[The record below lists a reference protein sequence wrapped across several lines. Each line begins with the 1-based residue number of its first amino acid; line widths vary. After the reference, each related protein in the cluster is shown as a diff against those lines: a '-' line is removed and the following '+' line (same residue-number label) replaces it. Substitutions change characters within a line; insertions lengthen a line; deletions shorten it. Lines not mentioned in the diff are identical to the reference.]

1 MFLSLSKLI
10 DFSKT
15 KETENIKVDY
25 ILYFTRDKSKKLII
39 DLQPDDDLITIEQNY
54 IGEYENFI
62 PNFGHSI
69 NQYKYILLDTRN
81 KYNEF
86 ILNNN
91 FKPYL
96 YLKKGY
102 YELYYLKI
110 IVKTELISES
120 TINQYYKAQSKSFDF
135 IRNDYYFFNPKN
147 KKQIKTDEIYKYTK
161 KRKKY
166 EKINFTLFN
175 DSIQI
180 IKQNKHEFIPIYY
193 IISINSSDFDEKYR
207 LLTIMIG
214 FPEKIKEY
222 RIAIPKKTF
231 NIWESLIYNQ
241 FISIKGIYEFNMYK
255 EEISS
260 LIKKK
265 NGLFVQ
271 IIDKNDN
278 FKEIMMID
286 EKIRN
291 YLFEKITNEN
301 VKKLIQLIINYKL
314 NFNSKEYKECY
325 NNLNEIINLLSCD
338 KELNEKKEDL
348 DNLIIISKK
357 YATSENENNDSDKLL
372 SDILN
377 PNILDPIYLFCYN
390 HYIINFINELNDI
403 KSNNFN
409 NIFFYLESKNDL
421 INFEEKILEK

>member
-1 MFLSLSKLI
+1 MFLNLSKLI

-39 DLQPDDDLITIEQNY
+39 NLQPDDDLITIEQNY

-86 ILNNN
+86 ILNNT

-166 EKINFTLFN
+166 EKVNFTLFN

-207 LLTIMIG
+207 LLKIMIG
-214 FPEKIKEY
+214 FPEKIKDY

-278 FKEIMMID
+278 FKEKMMID

-338 KELNEKKEDL
+338 KELYEKKEDL
-348 DNLIIISKK
+348 DNLINISKK
-357 YATSENENNDSDKLL
+357 YKVNKNENNDNISLL
-372 SDILN
+372 LEILN
-377 PNILDPIYLFCYN
+377 PNLINPIFLFCYN
-390 HYIINFINELNDI
+390 KYIINFINELNEI
-403 KSNNFN
+403 KSNPFN
-409 NIFFYLESKNDL
+409 NIFYYLQSKNDL
-421 INFEEKILEK
+421 INFEEYLEK

>member
-39 DLQPDDDLITIEQNY
+39 NLQPDDDLITIEQNY

-69 NQYKYILLDTRN
+69 NQYKYLLLDTRN

-86 ILNNN
+86 ILNNT

-166 EKINFTLFN
+166 EKVNFTLFN

-207 LLTIMIG
+207 LLKIMIG
-214 FPEKIKEY
+214 FPEKIKDY

-278 FKEIMMID
+278 FKEKMMID

-325 NNLNEIINLLSCD
+325 NNLNKIINLLSCD
-338 KELNEKKEDL
+338 KELYEKKEDL
-348 DNLIIISKK
+348 DNLINISKK
-357 YATSENENNDSDKLL
+357 YKLNKNENNDNISLL
-372 SDILN
+372 LEILN
-377 PNILDPIYLFCYN
+377 LVDPIFLFCYN
-390 HYIINFINELNDI
+390 KYIINFINELNEI
-403 KSNNFN
+403 KSNPFN
-409 NIFFYLESKNDL
+409 NIFYYLQSKNDL
-421 INFEEKILEK
+421 INFEEYLEK

>member
-86 ILNNN
+86 ILNNT

-166 EKINFTLFN
+166 EKVNFTLFN

-207 LLTIMIG
+207 LLKIMIG
-214 FPEKIKEY
+214 FPEKIKDY

-348 DNLIIISKK
+348 DNLINISKK
-357 YATSENENNDSDKLL
+357 YKVNKNENNDNISLL
-372 SDILN
+372 LEILN
-377 PNILDPIYLFCYN
+377 PNLINPIFLFCYN
-390 HYIINFINELNDI
+390 KYIINFINELNEI
-403 KSNNFN
+403 KSNPFN
-409 NIFFYLESKNDL
+409 NIFYYLQSKNDL
-421 INFEEKILEK
+421 INFEEYLEK

>member
-1 MFLSLSKLI
+1 MFLNLSKLI

-54 IGEYENFI
+54 IGEYDNFI

-86 ILNNN
+86 ILNNT

-207 LLTIMIG
+207 LLKIMIG
-214 FPEKIKEY
+214 FPEKIKDY

-338 KELNEKKEDL
+338 KELYEKKEDL
-348 DNLIIISKK
+348 DNLINISKK
-357 YATSENENNDSDKLL
+357 YKVNKNENNDNISLL
-372 SDILN
+372 LEILN
-377 PNILDPIYLFCYN
+377 PNLINPIFLFCYN
-390 HYIINFINELNDI
+390 KYIINFINELNEI
-403 KSNNFN
+403 KSNPFN
-409 NIFFYLESKNDL
+409 NIFYYLQSKNDL
-421 INFEEKILEK
+421 INFEEYLEK

>member
-1 MFLSLSKLI
+1 MFLNLSKLI

-54 IGEYENFI
+54 IGEYDNFI

-86 ILNNN
+86 ILNNT

-110 IVKTELISES
+110 FVKTELISQS
-120 TINQYYKAQSKSFDF
+120 TINQYYKVESKSFDF
-135 IRNDYYFFNPKN
+135 IRNDYNFFNPKN

-166 EKINFTLFN
+166 EKVNFTLFN

-207 LLTIMIG
+207 LLKIMIG
-214 FPEKIKEY
+214 FPEKIKDY

-241 FISIKGIYEFNMYK
+241 YISIKGIYEFNMHK
-255 EEISS
+255 EEITS

-314 NFNSKEYKECY
+314 NFNSKEYKECN
-325 NNLNEIINLLSCD
+325 NNLNEIINLLSSD
-338 KELNEKKEDL
+338 KELYEKKEDL
-348 DNLIIISKK
+348 DNLINISEK
-357 YATSENENNDSDKLL
+357 YKLNKNENNDNINLLLEIFTPKL
-372 SDILN
+372 
-377 PNILDPIYLFCYN
+377 LDPIFLFCYN
-390 HYIINFINELNDI
+390 KYIINFINELNEI
-403 KSNNFN
+403 KSNTFN
-409 NIFFYLESKNDL
+409 NIFYYLESKNDL
-421 INFEEKILEK
+421 INFEEYLEK

>member
-1 MFLSLSKLI
+1 MFLNLSKLI

-54 IGEYENFI
+54 IGEYDNFI

-86 ILNNN
+86 ILNNT

-166 EKINFTLFN
+166 EKVNFTLFN

-207 LLTIMIG
+207 LLKIMIG
-214 FPEKIKEY
+214 FPEKIKDY

-338 KELNEKKEDL
+338 KELYEKKEDL
-348 DNLIIISKK
+348 DNLINISKK
-357 YATSENENNDSDKLL
+357 YKVNKNENNDNISLL
-372 SDILN
+372 LEILN
-377 PNILDPIYLFCYN
+377 PNLINPIFLFCYN
-390 HYIINFINELNDI
+390 KYIINFINELNEI
-403 KSNNFN
+403 KSNPFN
-409 NIFFYLESKNDL
+409 NIFYYLQSKNDL
-421 INFEEKILEK
+421 INFEEYLEK

>member
-180 IKQNKHEFIPIYY
+180 IKQNKHEFIPIYN

-348 DNLIIISKK
+348 DNLINISKK
-357 YATSENENNDSDKLL
+357 YKLNKNENNDNISLL
-372 SDILN
+372 LEILN
-377 PNILDPIYLFCYN
+377 PNLVDPIFLFCYN
-390 HYIINFINELNDI
+390 KYIINFINELNEI
-403 KSNNFN
+403 KSNPFN
-409 NIFFYLESKNDL
+409 NIFYYLQSKNDL
-421 INFEEKILEK
+421 INFEEYLEK

>member
-39 DLQPDDDLITIEQNY
+39 NLQPDDDLITIEQNY

-69 NQYKYILLDTRN
+69 NQYKYLLLDTRN

-86 ILNNN
+86 ILNNT

-166 EKINFTLFN
+166 EKVNFTLFN

-207 LLTIMIG
+207 LLKIMIG
-214 FPEKIKEY
+214 FPEKIKDY

-338 KELNEKKEDL
+338 QELYEKKEDL
-348 DNLIIISKK
+348 DNLINISKK
-357 YATSENENNDSDKLL
+357 YKVNKNENNDNISLL
-372 SDILN
+372 LEILN
-377 PNILDPIYLFCYN
+377 PNLINPIFLFCYYK
-390 HYIINFINELNDI
+390 YIINFINELNEI
-403 KSNNFN
+403 KSNPFN
-409 NIFFYLESKNDL
+409 NIFYYLQSKNDL
-421 INFEEKILEK
+421 INFEEYLEK

>member
-86 ILNNN
+86 ILNNT

-166 EKINFTLFN
+166 EKVNFTLFN

-207 LLTIMIG
+207 LLKIMIG
-214 FPEKIKEY
+214 FPEKIKDY

-348 DNLIIISKK
+348 DNLINISKK
-357 YATSENENNDSDKLL
+357 YKLNKNENNDNISLL
-372 SDILN
+372 LEILN
-377 PNILDPIYLFCYN
+377 PNLINPIFLFCYN
-390 HYIINFINELNDI
+390 KYIINFINELNEI
-403 KSNNFN
+403 KSNPFN
-409 NIFFYLESKNDL
+409 NIFYYLQSKNDL
-421 INFEEKILEK
+421 INFEEYLEK

>member
-348 DNLIIISKK
+348 DNLINISKK
-357 YATSENENNDSDKLL
+357 YKLNKNENNDNISLL
-372 SDILN
+372 LEILN
-377 PNILDPIYLFCYN
+377 PNLVDPIFLFCYN
-390 HYIINFINELNDI
+390 KYIINFINELNEI
-403 KSNNFN
+403 KSNPFN
-409 NIFFYLESKNDL
+409 NIFYYLQSKNDL
-421 INFEEKILEK
+421 INFEEYLEK

>member
-1 MFLSLSKLI
+1 MFLNLSKLI

-54 IGEYENFI
+54 IGEYDNFI

-86 ILNNN
+86 ILNNT

-166 EKINFTLFN
+166 EKVNFTLFN

-214 FPEKIKEY
+214 FPEKIKDY

-265 NGLFVQ
+265 NGIFVQ

-338 KELNEKKEDL
+338 KELYEKKEDL
-348 DNLIIISKK
+348 DNLINISKK
-357 YATSENENNDSDKLL
+357 YKVNKNENNDNISLL
-372 SDILN
+372 LEILN
-377 PNILDPIYLFCYN
+377 PNLINPIFLFCYN
-390 HYIINFINELNDI
+390 KYIINFINELNEI
-403 KSNNFN
+403 KSNPFN
-409 NIFFYLESKNDL
+409 NIFYYLQSKNDL
-421 INFEEKILEK
+421 INFEEYLEK

>member
-54 IGEYENFI
+54 IGEYDNFI

-86 ILNNN
+86 ILNNT

-348 DNLIIISKK
+348 DNLINISKK
-357 YATSENENNDSDKLL
+357 YKVNKNENNDNISLL
-372 SDILN
+372 LEILN
-377 PNILDPIYLFCYN
+377 PNLINPIFLFCYN
-390 HYIINFINELNDI
+390 KYIINFINELNEI
-403 KSNNFN
+403 KSNPFN
-409 NIFFYLESKNDL
+409 NIFYYLQSKNDL
-421 INFEEKILEK
+421 INFEEYLEK

>member
-54 IGEYENFI
+54 IGEYDNFI

-166 EKINFTLFN
+166 EKVNFTLFN

-207 LLTIMIG
+207 LLKIMIG
-214 FPEKIKEY
+214 FPEKIKDY

-338 KELNEKKEDL
+338 KELYEKKEDL
-348 DNLIIISKK
+348 DNLINISKK
-357 YATSENENNDSDKLL
+357 YKVNKNENNDNISLL
-372 SDILN
+372 LEILN
-377 PNILDPIYLFCYN
+377 PNLINPIFLFCYN
-390 HYIINFINELNDI
+390 KYIINFINELNEI
-403 KSNNFN
+403 KSNPFN
-409 NIFFYLESKNDL
+409 NIFYYLQSKNDL
-421 INFEEKILEK
+421 INFEEYLEK